1 MNKNLSFANIFKVFS
16 ISLGMLI
23 VGCSNQTSTVDTTAN
38 TVVENEQ
45 TQIKTLLKANQTLY
59 TQPGFA
65 KKVSQDA
72 ENWSTSPKG
81 EALKVWL
88 HTQRQA
94 NRGDY
99 DQAWRM
105 IHQVDIKQLPKQSQK
120 EASTLYWHLA
130 TILNSCPQWPGT
142 HLQQFTF
149 LTMNENTNCEQ
160 QFDKPL
166 IEFANIMK
174 NPEQSDWAGRL
185 VAWHQTYSDHWANQY
200 IQWHKLSASPH
211 QSKEIAVLLPL
222 TGEYA
227 KIGKEIQNGML
238 TLHPFLNQ
246 VTLSFHDTAELGAS
260 AAYKEATKTSPN
272 IIIGPLTS
280 QEMQAISPKAS
291 MPMITFAQPRANSDQ
306 VVTMTHDPYQIP
318 KLLDLSKQLG
328 HEHLVWLTDPSF
340 SQMQAHWPNSVAR
353 FAKIPIQSDKLK
365 NLLLVDQG
373 KQVTNTNLIY
383 DGLIILGHDTYDL
396 QTVAHEFLV
405 NPIQT
410 FMTGPDLHLQ
420 TSFYENTVAL
430 KGLWLDNDSPQNIA
444 YSPFRSIY
452 AQLNAYNQSWYNAIG
467 IDALLYAYRFN
478 EINAMKTPITMAS
491 GMRQR
496 KNNVLS
502 LGLVAHHVQ
511 DGKWHPL
518 LTLDSV

>member
-1 MNKNLSFANIFKVFS
+1 
-16 ISLGMLI
+16 
-23 VGCSNQTSTVDTTAN
+23 
-38 TVVENEQ
+38 
-45 TQIKTLLKANQTLY
+45 
-59 TQPGFA
+59 
-65 KKVSQDA
+65 
-72 ENWSTSPKG
+72 
-81 EALKVWL
+81 
-88 HTQRQA
+88 
-94 NRGDY
+94 
-99 DQAWRM
+99 
-105 IHQVDIKQLPKQSQK
+105 
-120 EASTLYWHLA
+120 
-130 TILNSCPQWPGT
+130 
-142 HLQQFTF
+142 
-149 LTMNENTNCEQ
+149 
-160 QFDKPL
+160 
-166 IEFANIMK
+166 
-174 NPEQSDWAGRL
+174 
-185 VAWHQTYSDHWANQY
+185 
-200 IQWHKLSASPH
+200 
-211 QSKEIAVLLPL
+211 
-222 TGEYA
+222 
-227 KIGKEIQNGML
+227 ML
-238 TLHPFLNQ
+238 TLHPLNQ

-452 AQLNAYNQSWYNAIG
+452 AHSMHITKVG
-467 IDALLYAYRFN
+467 IMLLVLMLFYAYRFN
-478 EINAMKTPITMAS
+478 EINAKKTPITMAS

-502 LGLVAHHVQ
+502 LGLVAPRSRWQ
-511 DGKWHPL
+511 MASL